1 MAEIKK
7 VLITGFTGLLGSD
20 LYKEFSSDF
29 DVVGLSRSA
38 ESSPR
43 SVCADI
49 TDKDKIAKI
58 VREIRPDIIIHTAAI
73 SNVDNCELNPELAQ
87 DINVRGTEN
96 LVLVSKEIDAVL
108 VFISTDYVFDGRK
121 KTPYKEEDQTNP
133 INVYG
138 QTKLRGEEAIKS
150 HLKKFFIIRTSWL
163 FGKNRKNFVDTVIER
178 ARNEKAVKIV
188 SDKFSIPTYSFDL
201 SKAIS
206 GLIKLNKWGIY
217 NITNLGMCSWFDWAK
232 KILRYAQINNAKVSG
247 ISLGELN
254 LAAKRPFM
262 SALDTT
268 KFSDL
273 GVFSL
278 RPWQEAL
285 SEYLCSKN

>member
-1 MAEIKK
+1 VAEIKK
-7 VLITGFTGLLGSD
+7 VLITGYTGLLGSD
-20 LYKEFSSDF
+20 LYKEFSADF
-29 DVVGLSRSA
+29 DVIGLSRSA
-38 ESSPR
+38 TTCAK

-49 TDKDKIAKI
+49 VDKDKIFKI
-58 VREIRPDIIIHTAAI
+58 TREVCPDIIIHTAAI
-73 SNVDNCELNPELAQ
+73 SNVDNCELSPELAQ
-87 DINVRGTEN
+87 HINVKGTEN
-96 LVLVSKEIDAVL
+96 LVLAAQEVDATFI
-108 VFISTDYVFDGRK
+108 FISTDYVFDGRK

-138 QTKLRGEEAIKS
+138 RTKLSAEELIRS
-150 HLKKFFIIRTSWL
+150 QLKNFFIIRTSWL
-163 FGKNRKNFVDTVIER
+163 FGEKRKNFVDTVLER
-178 ARNEKAVKIV
+178 AKNEKIIKIV
-188 SDKFSIPTYSFDL
+188 NDKFGNPTYSLDL
-201 SKAIS
+201 SKAI
-206 GLIKLNKWGIY
+206 LKLLELNKWGLY
-217 NITNLGMCSWFDWAK
+217 NITNQGMCSWFDWAK